1 MLISCCGNRCDEC
14 EQYPEQCPGC
24 AAIGGKAA
32 WCASLEVEVCPFVTC
47 AAETGVAH
55 CGECGEFPCEL
66 YELTLSE
73 DAGEEERRAFS
84 MARYRN
90 FGPAGCPAVFG
101 KTVRL
106 SRVGRSHPTTIK
118 IKEKQ
123 VS

>member
-66 YELTLSE
+66 YEL
-73 DAGEEERRAFS
+73 
-84 MARYRN
+84 
-90 FGPAGCPAVFG
+90 G